1 MNRDL
6 ENLFESLKANRLS
19 LNAAK
24 TEFQELGS
32 RQRSGQL
39 SHPNL
44 KIADH
49 SKISAAKMLRV
60 HIDQTLSWAQDIEI
74 SKKYMPV

>member
-6 ENLFESLKANRLS
+6 ENLFEWPKANRLS

-24 TEFQELGS
+24 TEFQVLGS

-39 SHPNL
+39 SHPKL

-49 SKISAAKMLRV
+49 SKISAAKMFRV
-60 HIDQTLSWAQDIEI
+60 HIDQTPSCAQHIEI
-74 SKKYMPV
+74 SNKYMPV